1 MTIAASAD
9 DGEATEQPRAVVIHT
24 DAAEFHRF
32 ERMKECYASPK
43 CGDKDPGLLAHPHLT
58 RSRPPPRKMCAQEV
72 TSSNDFAAVVQKL
85 EEIEREARELIE
97 PAVQL
102 IKTCADRAASRGG
115 RETFAR

>member
-43 CGDKDPGLLAHPHLT
+43 CGDKDPGC
-58 RSRPPPRKMCAQEV
+58 SRIP
-72 TSSNDFAAVVQKL
+72 
-85 EEIEREARELIE
+85 I
-97 PAVQL
+97 
-102 IKTCADRAASRGG
+102 
-115 RETFAR
+115 